1 VLRVLALVSIGLL
14 ATAVAHADRLATHG
28 SGEARIVLTDD
39 ICPQSQGSDD
49 LMRAYKPARGT
60 AVAGCWM
67 INQRGNPVISWN
79 GGGVQELDAAQVR
92 LEPEYAALL
101 RDADPAAPAARVPP
115 APPRPAT
122 DPSFARP
129 AWCKDARQ
137 PHERVICSD
146 RDLAAADLQLGPL
159 WRAYRDTLALG
170 PLEQARQKS
179 LFFHQLKACGAD
191 KPCLAARQADRI
203 RLYQQALAAAR
214 DSAPPRP
221 TP

>member
-1 VLRVLALVSIGLL
+1 MLRVIALVSIGLL
-14 ATAVAHADRLATHG
+14 ATPTARADRLATHG

-39 ICPQSQGSDD
+39 ICPQSQGSDE
-49 LMRAYKPARGT
+49 LMQAYRPARGT
-60 AVAGCWM
+60 AAAGCWM

-101 RDADPAAPAARVPP
+101 RDVDTAAPAVRVAPARS
-115 APPRPAT
+115 RPAT
-122 DPSFARP
+122 GTSFARP

-137 PHERVICSD
+137 PHERVICAN

-159 WRAYRDTLALG
+159 WRAYRDTLALS

-179 LFFHQLKACGAD
+179 MFFHQLKACGEDRA
-191 KPCLAARQADRI
+191 CLAARQAERQRI
-203 RLYQQALAAAR
+203 YRDALAAAGH
-214 DSAPPRP
+214 
-221 TP
+221 